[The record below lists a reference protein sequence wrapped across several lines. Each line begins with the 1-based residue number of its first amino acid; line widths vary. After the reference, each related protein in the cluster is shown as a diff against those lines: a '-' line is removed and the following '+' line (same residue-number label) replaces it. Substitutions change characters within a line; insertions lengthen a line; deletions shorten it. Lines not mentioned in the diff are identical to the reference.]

1 MGEEKKTSVIDELKN
16 MGGLPWWLYLICAG
30 VVLAVAFTDTLG
42 YDATAFIAVTMA
54 LAIILYKIGKILPIW
69 NTYIGGGLL
78 MVFFGTAVLKQLNL
92 IPEKYVDLINNTVQG
107 DVSIL
112 NVFII
117 CLIMGSILS
126 LDRKVLLRSFG
137 GYIPSI
143 LGGLAGAAL
152 LGCGAGLIFGVKPID
167 MIIKYV
173 LPIMG
178 GGNGAGAVPLSQ
190 IYEQI
195 SGEPAA
201 NYYSFAIIVL
211 TIANLFCIIAG
222 ALLNR
227 LGEMRPELTG
237 DGKNIMPVDSKLI
250 KEDVKVKVT
259 LNDYTGT
266 LLLCGTVYAVGR
278 LFSKVIL
285 PTVFGAQIHTFA
297 YSIIFVVIIA
307 ALGIVPA
314 NIRVAAKNVQGFMV
328 SIVGLMCMVSM
339 GVDFDL
345 GELAA
350 ACSPANLL
358 IALVIVIGAI
368 FGSGL
373 VGKLVGFYP
382 IDAAVTAGLCMANR
396 GGSGDIAVLGA
407 AHRLDLISYAQLSS
421 RVGGGIV
428 LIIASF
434 FFSFFL

>member
-1 MGEEKKTSVIDELKN
+1 MELIGN
-16 MGGLPWWLYLICAG
+16 M
-30 VVLAVAFTDTLG
+30 
-42 YDATAFIAVTMA
+42 
-54 LAIILYKIGKILPIW
+54 
-69 NTYIGGGLL
+69 
-78 MVFFGTAVLKQLNL
+78 
-92 IPEKYVDLINNTVQG
+92 VQG
-107 DVSIL
+107 DVNIL

-117 CLIMGSILS
+117 SLIMGSILS
-126 LDRKVLLRSFG
+126 LDRNVLLRSFG
-137 GYIPSI
+137 GYIPAI
-143 LGGLAGAAL
+143 LGGLLGACV
-152 LGCGAGLIFGVKPID
+152 LGVATGLIFGIAPID
-167 MIIKYV
+167 MVIRYV

-201 NYYSFAIIVL
+201 NYYSFAIIIL
-211 TIANLFCIIAG
+211 TIANLFCIVAG

-227 LGEMRPELTG
+227 LGQIKTEWTG
-237 DGKNIMPVDSKLI
+237 DGHNIMPVDSKLI
-250 KEDVKVKVT
+250 KEEVKVKVT
-259 LNDYTGT
+259 LNDYCGA
-266 LLLCGTVYAVGR
+266 LLLLGTVFAVGR
-278 LFSKVIL
+278 LFSKVLL
-285 PTVFGAQIHTFA
+285 PTLFGASIHNFA

-307 ALGIVPA
+307 ALGVIPA
-314 NIRVAAKNVQGFMV
+314 NIRAAAKNMQAFMV
-328 SIVGLMCMVSM
+328 SVVGLLTMVGM

-345 GELAA
+345 AELVSAM
-350 ACSPANLL
+350 SPANLL
-358 IALVIVIGAI
+358 IALMVVAGAI
-368 FGSGL
+368 IGSGV

-407 AHRLDLISYAQLSS
+407 ANRLDLISYAQLSS